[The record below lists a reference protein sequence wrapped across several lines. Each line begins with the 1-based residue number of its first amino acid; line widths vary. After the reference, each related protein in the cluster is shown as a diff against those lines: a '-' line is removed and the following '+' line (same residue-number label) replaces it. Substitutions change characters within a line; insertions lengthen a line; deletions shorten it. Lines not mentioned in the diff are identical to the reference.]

1 MYYATIPH
9 KTQERPSLTK
19 QKIDKP
25 QPEPADCMVDSKG
38 IEPSTSRVRTERSP
52 S

>member
-1 MYYATIPH
+1 MYYATTPH

-25 QPEPADCMVDSKG
+25 QPEPADCMANNSYFDTMH
-38 IEPSTSRVRTERSP
+38 PL
-52 S
+52 